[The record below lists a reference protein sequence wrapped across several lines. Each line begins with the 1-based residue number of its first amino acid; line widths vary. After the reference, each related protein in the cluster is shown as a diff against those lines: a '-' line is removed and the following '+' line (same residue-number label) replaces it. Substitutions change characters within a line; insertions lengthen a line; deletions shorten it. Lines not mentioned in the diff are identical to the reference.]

1 MRSDGIAPFLLGFN
15 LSKDI
20 IIRNNESV
28 FCLIN
33 LSAGL
38 NLSKIKKK
46 VGDVHSPKEQKM

>member
-38 NLSKIKKK
+38 NLSRIWKGVSEEKDK
-46 VGDVHSPKEQKM
+46 